1 MTLNIYIYLFQV
13 IIEPTPLASIMV
25 YTKLYIN
32 NCSDMSIGDTFV
44 SFIVIEHP
52 QLQVIII
59 TCILKQVHYSYTHLN
74 YEHLRTYRYRTNY
87 HINEL
92 YLVQSL

>member
-1 MTLNIYIYLFQV
+1 
-13 IIEPTPLASIMV
+13 
-25 YTKLYIN
+25 
-32 NCSDMSIGDTFV
+32 MSIGDTTV

-74 YEHLRTYRYRTNY
+74 YEHL
-87 HINEL
+87 
-92 YLVQSL
+92 